1 MRYRLSEESRVEE
14 FGDELLICSPANA
27 AVHRMV
33 GPAADAVRT
42 ALAAGHA
49 GVELSDDETTLA
61 LVGAGILVQTSPQ
74 GHEMASAGSRIS
86 RRRMIGVGAAA
97 AGAVGLVTLTL
108 PGAAAAA
115 SGDEPDPDLPP
126 QPAEAIT
133 TNYTFTG
140 DNTGRLRV
148 FWESGPQPFQFTYSI
163 TITSGAPS
171 GQPLSATLSSG
182 SEFNVIYNLEPNSSI
197 SVTFTS
203 LTNPPASTTQTFSR
217 D

>member
-1 MRYRLSEESRVEE
+1 MRYHLSEESRVEE
-14 FGDELLICSPANA
+14 FGDELLICSPANS

-61 LVGAGILVQTSPQ
+61 LVGAGILVQTPPQ
-74 GHEMASAGSRIS
+74 GHEMAPAGSRIS
-86 RRRMIGVGAAA
+86 RRRMIGVGAVA

-115 SGDEPDPDLPP
+115 SGGEPDPDLPREP
-126 QPAEAIT
+126 DESIT
-133 TNYTFTG
+133 SSYSGTG
-140 DNTGRLRV
+140 GNAGRLQV
-148 FWESGPQPFQFTYSI
+148 FWESGPDAFEYTYSI
-163 TITSGAPS
+163 TIISGTPS
-171 GQPLSATLSSG
+171 GQPLSGTLASG
-182 SEFNVIYNLEPNSSI
+182 SSFNVIYNLEPNSSI

-203 LTNPPASTTQTFSR
+203 LTNPAASTTQAFSR
-217 D
+217 A